1 MSVSLKRI
9 ADWLFSSDPRRRI
22 RLAQTGLALLLVMV
36 CCGAMAYA
44 VWAGFARAVPAVLWA
59 VASLGGIG
67 GAFLAIRAGWSE
79 RLGDPSLTLAQIVW
93 SLACCAAGY
102 VIAGPMRGAVF
113 PILMVVLMFGMF
125 GLRPHQVRYV
135 SAYAVLLFS
144 LTMSLAA
151 WFNPGT
157 FSPLVELGHFI
168 MIAAMVPTVPVLAAR
183 LAWLRQQRRDLA
195 SALDRVRDLARHDE
209 LTGLPNRRHMLE
221 LIDNTQDRA
230 ARTGAPFCL
239 AVIDIDHF
247 KQVNDAH
254 GHAVGDEVLRVF
266 SRQALAAVRT
276 IDVLGRW
283 GGEEFVL
290 LLTDAK
296 LPFARQAVERVR
308 SHIESMVVLGDHAAV
323 NITLSAGV
331 AEHSTGESG
340 TVTLQRADTALYRA
354 KDEGRNRVA
363 CG

>member
-1 MSVSLKRI
+1 
-9 ADWLFSSDPRRRI
+9 
-22 RLAQTGLALLLVMV
+22 
-36 CCGAMAYA
+36 
-44 VWAGFARAVPAVLWA
+44 
-59 VASLGGIG
+59 
-67 GAFLAIRAGWSE
+67 
-79 RLGDPSLTLAQIVW
+79 
-93 SLACCAAGY
+93 
-102 VIAGPMRGAVF
+102 
-113 PILMVVLMFGMF
+113 
-125 GLRPHQVRYV
+125 
-135 SAYAVLLFS
+135 
-144 LTMSLAA
+144 
-151 WFNPGT
+151 
-157 FSPLVELGHFI
+157 
-168 MIAAMVPTVPVLAAR
+168 
-183 LAWLRQQRRDLA
+183 
-195 SALDRVRDLARHDE
+195 
-209 LTGLPNRRHMLE
+209 MLE

-266 SRQALAAVRT
+266 SSQALAAVRT